1 MHSILLVFPHRRIPC
16 ASSLLLI
23 IEIWIWLY
31 MELIAKYEKMW
42 NMSCFCLA
50 YKNAIF
56 CYSFLTFHVPFLCSI
71 LFTKS
76 SLYFCS
82 YLHSH
87 NIIYRDLKLENLL
100 LDKEG
105 HIKIADFGLCKED
118 ITYGRTTKTF
128 CGTPEYLAP

>member
-1 MHSILLVFPHRRIPC
+1 MQAILFHFAV
-16 ASSLLLI
+16 I
-23 IEIWIWLY
+23 IFYCLKF
-31 MELIAKYEKMW
+31 ELFFISFATIHKIHT
-42 NMSCFCLA
+42 
-50 YKNAIF
+50 NARKRKQKQFIF
-56 CYSFLTFHVPFLCSI
+56 FLTFHVPILCSFCLKI
-71 LFTKS
+71 IF
-76 SLYFCS
+76 SLHFFCR

-128 CGTPEYLAP
+128 CGTPEYLAPYVFIISSS